1 MPSLL
6 LNAPILPGKL
16 DSWKRF
22 VAGLLGDRHDAY
34 RAAIRGAGLE
44 RLRVWHQPGP
54 DGSNMAC
61 ALFEGPAPERFLARI
76 GSGSDDFCAWFRAS
90 LAESHGI
97 DLSVPPPPPPELAID
112 EGAAPAKIYSLSRV
126 RAQAPRAWLQVMAE
140 LRPLRVEHGQVSE
153 EILRAAEDEHEF
165 TVRIGW
171 QSEERARRYYAH
183 PDLRAGIER
192 SEGIDG
198 RGLTFLLPPT

>member
-16 DSWKRF
+16 ESWKRF
-22 VAGLLGDRHDAY
+22 ASALIGERHDDY
-34 RAAIRGAGLE
+34 RAAIRGAGLD
-44 RLRVWHQPGP
+44 RLRVWHQKGP

-61 ALFEGPAPERFLARI
+61 VLFEGPQPERFLAGI
-76 GSGSDDFCAWFRAS
+76 GAGRDEFSAWFRAS
-90 LAESHGI
+90 LTESHGI
-97 DLSVPPPPPPELAID
+97 DMSVPPPPPPELAID
-112 EGAAPAKIYSLSRV
+112 EGASPARIYSLSRV
-126 RAQAPRAWLQVMAE
+126 RAATPRAWLRVMDE
-140 LRPLRVEHGQVSE
+140 LRPLRVEHGQLSE

-183 PDLRAGIER
+183 PDLLAGIER
-192 SEGIDG
+192 SGGIDG
-198 RGLTFLLPPT
+198 RGLTFLLPPG